1 MNLNK
6 QIIQGCKDV
15 LEFYENCNLS
25 LEHSIR
31 PEYLS
36 TVCIARAIASD
47 KEYIIKLEESTREL
61 LKASFVFILNSKWNK
76 ISTDLKRDG
85 RFDIAIYSKE
95 LNTGYYPY
103 KAICIVEVKNV
114 NPAKHTFLIDIA
126 RLVEVL
132 NLTDSKDNY
141 SSILCAYQ
149 TSIEYKDG
157 IFIEAADQWEKQI
170 HDKYLS
176 WLKSFSD
183 NNNSFCYEVYLE
195 YLTEPIYSKF
205 DIFDDGDSASD
216 APNFH
221 VALGVVVKILRNNHF
236 TGRTSFL

>member
-36 TVCIARAIASD
+36 TVCIARAIARD
-47 KEYIIKLEESTREL
+47 QEYIIKLEEPTQEL
-61 LKASFVFILNSKWNK
+61 LKASFELIVNNKWNK
-76 ISTDLKRDG
+76 ISTDLNRDG

-95 LNTGYYPY
+95 LNTECYPY
-103 KAICIVEVKNV
+103 KAICIMEVKNV
-114 NPAKHTFLIDIA
+114 NPVRGTFLSDIE

-132 NLTDSKDNY
+132 NLTDSRDNY

-157 IFIEAADQWEKQI
+157 VFKEDADQWKKEI
-170 HDKYLS
+170 GDKYLS
-176 WLKSFSD
+176 WLNSFSE
-183 NNNSFCYEVYLE
+183 NNNSFCHEVHLE
-195 YLTEPIYSKF
+195 YLIEPIYSKS
-205 DIFDDGDSASD
+205 DIFADGDSASD

-221 VALGVVVKILRNNHF
+221 VALGVVVKILRNNDLPR
-236 TGRTSFL
+236 TTSFL